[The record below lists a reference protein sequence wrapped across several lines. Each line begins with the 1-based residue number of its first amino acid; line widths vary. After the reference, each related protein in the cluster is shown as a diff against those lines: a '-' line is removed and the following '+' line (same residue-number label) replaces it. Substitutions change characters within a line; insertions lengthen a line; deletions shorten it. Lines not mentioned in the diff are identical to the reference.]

1 MKRFVGAVAGLI
13 IGFLLGEALLISI
26 WGHDFN
32 TGILF
37 ASVGAL
43 VGFFGVGQL
52 SQKPKGSDTKK

>member
-43 VGFFGVGQL
+43 VGFFGAGQL
-52 SQKPKGSDTKK
+52 SQKPKGPEK